1 MQHMPYPR
9 RPAPKMARIRQTQ
22 LDRQRLPDPRR
33 QVHDRLLAAGLRS
46 RIRPGFRIAITAG
59 SRNEANFLDML
70 NGAVD
75 AVRAAGGEPFLI
87 PAMGSHGGATPE
99 GQTEILRRLGV
110 ADSVPAPVCA
120 GMDTVALGAADNGA
134 QVHVDSI

>member
-1 MQHMPYPR
+1 MPHVAYPR
-9 RPAPKMARIRQTQ
+9 RPAPKMARIRQTH
-22 LDRQRLPDPRR
+22 LDRECLADPRR
-33 QVHDRLLAAGLRS
+33 EVFDRLLAAGLRDKV
-46 RIRPGFRIAITAG
+46 RPGARIAITAG

-87 PAMGSHGGATPE
+87 PAMGSHGSARPE

-110 ADSVPAPVCA
+110 
-120 GMDTVALGAADNGA
+120 G
-134 QVHVDSI
+134 